1 MTRPRIAA
9 IVSIYRK
16 HAHAQHIVDR
26 FLEGYGWNGSH
37 HLPEMD
43 VVSMYVDQVGED
55 DVSAER
61 ENRFPQLTLYPTIAE
76 CLTLGGS
83 DLAVDGVLLIAE
95 HGDYPV
101 NEKGQTLWP
110 RYEFFKQIE
119 SVFRTCGRSV
129 PVFNDK
135 HLSWKWDQALE
146 MYEASRE
153 LDFPFLAGSSLPV
166 TWRIPAIEMPDDAQV
181 EEAMCL
187 GVSWIDGGDFHAFE
201 TVQGMVER
209 RRGGESGVRWIQ
221 GFRGKSFWKAHGE
234 QLWSRQLFEACLSRS
249 HLLSSARPGFN
260 NVFPTLDEMKSLVS
274 DPWAYVYEHLDG
286 VRCSVIAVNGLVG
299 DFNFAAHVDGHER
312 PMSTNLYL
320 PMPSKPGTLAS
331 FFTPLGHH
339 AEEMF
344 RTGLAPYPIERTLL
358 TTGLTEAGVD
368 SLHQDGARID
378 TPHLH
383 IAYTPAPKS
392 TFWQS

>member
-1 MTRPRIAA
+1 MDLQQA
-9 IVSIYRK
+9 K
-16 HAHAQHIVDR
+16 ELFDKQ
-26 FLEGYGWNGSH
+26 GYVAW
-37 HLPEMD
+37 
-43 VVSMYVDQVGED
+43 
-55 DVSAER
+55 
-61 ENRFPQLTLYPTIAE
+61 
-76 CLTLGGS
+76 
-83 DLAVDGVLLIAE
+83 
-95 HGDYPV
+95 
-101 NEKGQTLWP
+101 
-110 RYEFFKQIE
+110 
-119 SVFRTCGRSV
+119 
-129 PVFNDK
+129 
-135 HLSWKWDQALE
+135 
-146 MYEASRE
+146 
-153 LDFPFLAGSSLPV
+153 
-166 TWRIPAIEMPDDAQV
+166 
-181 EEAMCL
+181 
-187 GVSWIDGGDFHAFE
+187 
-201 TVQGMVER
+201 
-209 RRGGESGVRWIQ
+209 
-221 GFRGKSFWKAHGE
+221 
-234 QLWSRQLFEACLSRS
+234 
-249 HLLSSARPGFN
+249 PGFMTSDEIGQVN
-260 NVFPTLDEMKSLVS
+260 DALDRYIREIFPTLDEMKSLVS